1 MGILEQTS
9 GKLKR
14 PAAARVI
21 VSKSILPTSSLSF
34 FIRLNSR
41 LPLNSSLSRLCP
53 FFPLSATPLCSP
65 DPFCGLQPLLLL
77 SLDFLRTG
85 SQFGDC
91 HRSAICPRK
100 RDSQF
105 GGCLTGDSLPDVSPS
120 VDHSLMTLTP
130 PRCDPAFAAMTGNND
145 EPSNGGQSCVTIWQ

>member
-14 PAAARVI
+14 LAAARVI
-21 VSKSILPTSSLSF
+21 PSKSILPASSLSF

-41 LPLNSSLSRLCP
+41 LPLKSSLSRLCP
-53 FFPLSATPLCSP
+53 FFSLSATPLCSP

-85 SQFGDC
+85 SQFGGC

-105 GGCLTGDSLPDVSPS
+105 GGCLTGDSPS